1 MINELIDAIGQ
12 HDFVTTQLHILAET
26 EPSLPEETM
35 RMIGNLVERCDKIT
49 ELLDAVLVNAAHAPF
64 E

>member
-1 MINELIDAIGQ
+1 MIDDIVTAIGQ

-26 EPSLPEETM
+26 EPSLPEETR

-49 ELLDAVLVNAAHAPF
+49 ELLDAVLVKAAHAPF